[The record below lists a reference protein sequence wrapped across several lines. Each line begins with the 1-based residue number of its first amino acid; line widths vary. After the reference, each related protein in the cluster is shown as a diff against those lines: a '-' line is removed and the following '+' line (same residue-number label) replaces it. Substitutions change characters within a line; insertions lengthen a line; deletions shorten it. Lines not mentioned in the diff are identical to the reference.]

1 MNAKVTGSKAKRRK
15 DLIKIQSNVNDL
27 YSNLIL
33 LFSFVAENNAE
44 IIRLNP
50 LENKERRHQLHPL
63 WSPKRWSPS
72 SPDSYSTRQPPLPNG
87 LSSISLLFC
96 CGVRGLE
103 LSSGFD
109 TLHKFARSQTHM
121 ISYGPIILGGPSRL
135 KMSWHFFDKRMTKTG
150 VKHDCIVILNLPIT
164 GHLNA
169 ENPLEV
175 DVSDWQAGSV
185 TVVTTRSANPSKIQL
200 LDISRPM
207 TM

>member
-1 MNAKVTGSKAKRRK
+1 MIST
-15 DLIKIQSNVNDL
+15 
-27 YSNLIL
+27 SNLIL

-50 LENKERRHQLHPL
+50 LENKERRHRLHPL

-72 SPDSYSTRQPPLPNG
+72 SPDSYSTHQPPLPNC
-87 LSSISLLFC
+87 LSSISVLSC

-185 TVVTTRSANPSKIQL
+185 TEATTRSANPSKIQL